1 MLYLKSVLSG
11 IGGAMVAAVL
21 WTVVS
26 FWLPLFVPML
36 VGRLLNR
43 GGASGARI
51 TSDSILL
58 AALVGFIAAGWWAL
72 RRSRVGP

>member
-1 MLYLKSVLSG
+1 MLYVKSLLVG
-11 IGGAMVAAVL
+11 IGGAIVASVL

-36 VGRLLNR
+36 VRRMLNR

-58 AALVGFIAAGWWAL
+58 AALGGFVVAALWAL
-72 RRSRVGP
+72 HRFRVMP

>member
-1 MLYLKSVLSG
+1 MLYLKSLLVG
-11 IGGAMVAAVL
+11 IGGAIVASVL

-36 VGRLLNR
+36 VRRMLNR

-51 TSDSILL
+51 TK
-58 AALVGFIAAGWWAL
+58 
-72 RRSRVGP
+72 